1 MDMGHESQIK
11 GEKQKLIWMPTWYI
25 SWNNERKGKKTSISG
40 CFWLAEAAEAAN
52 KICNLV

>member
-1 MDMGHESQIK
+1 MRARSKERNRNLFGCLL
-11 GEKQKLIWMPTWYI
+11 GTV